1 MLKNRSSLTD
11 RVAGILIDRIL
22 GGSYPVGSKLPSGR
36 LLAQEFGVSAAVIR
50 EATERLRS
58 KGLVRSRQGAGC
70 IVLADTLDEG
80 FLLEPPMEGD
90 RQALLHIYE
99 LRAGLEG
106 AAAALAAQRATS
118 EDLQGMAHILAQLK
132 ASLHLPETALEWD
145 FAFHRSLAAA
155 THNPHYS
162 QLLAYLSEQWRH
174 SVQVARRH
182 TLELER
188 AHGSGAVSAVQG
200 DVGAADHLN
209 RAPASA
215 SGEGDSREADVGRL
229 SRTAQVHEEH
239 EAIFKAVRARDPH
252 AARLKAQ
259 EHLQRA
265 CERLGLT
272 PTPSTH
278 LMENRK

>member
-1 MLKNRSSLTD
+1 MLKNRASLTD
-11 RVAGILIDRIL
+11 HVAGVLIERIL
-22 GGSYPVGSKLPSGR
+22 NGSYPVGSKLPAGR

-50 EATERLRS
+50 EATERLRTKS
-58 KGLVRSRQGAGC
+58 LVRSRQGAGC

-80 FLLEPPMEGD
+80 FQLERPRKGD
-90 RQALLHIYE
+90 QQALLHIYE

-106 AAAALAAQRATS
+106 AAAALAAQRATQG
-118 EDLQGMAHILAQLK
+118 DLQGMAHILAQLQ
-132 ASLHLPETALEWD
+132 ASLHLPESALEWD

-174 SVQVARRH
+174 SVKVARHH
-182 TLELER
+182 TLELE
-188 AHGSGAVSAVQG
+188 SLSAG
-200 DVGAADHLN
+200 
-209 RAPASA
+209 
-215 SGEGDSREADVGRL
+215 L
-229 SRTAQVHEEH
+229 SRTAQVHQEH
-239 EAIFKAVRARDPH
+239 EAIFEAVRARDPH

-272 PTPSTH
+272 PTPSPH